1 VYRLQIARPVV
12 DLRRSLGEQF
22 RDPPCIPPI
31 HRRRQHRDL
40 PRTLPKRVVSGDSPP
55 RATSSMGHA
64 YQTPAGFQ
72 LPPLQAVSYQ
82 LLIVPRQQP
91 LIA

>member
-1 VYRLQIARPVV
+1 
-12 DLRRSLGEQF
+12 
-22 RDPPCIPPI
+22 
-31 HRRRQHRDL
+31 
-40 PRTLPKRVVSGDSPP
+40 
-55 RATSSMGHA
+55 MGHA